1 MKDIKMEEVIRLF
14 EQIKNISGINNKKA
28 IITANKDNELF
39 KECLKFLLDSNFI
52 TGISAKKITKKV
64 QKSEYI
70 LPTFKD
76 VMRYLKQNNTGTDK
90 DISKIQT
97 FLNNNEEH
105 REFYEQMVTK
115 KYRLGADAKLINKCI
130 PNLIP
135 TWDIMLGTSVE
146 HCKIPEETWFSLS
159 QKLNGN
165 RCTYYNGEFYTRQ
178 NKKYVGLDHIK
189 TDIEKIP
196 NAKNYVFDGELIYK
210 NKEGLS
216 DSAAFQRGTGIAN
229 NKSENKEELKL
240 VIFDVLPK
248 EEFENKISKDTYKI
262 RKHHLLDLKQYETE
276 NIEIVRIFYEG
287 TNQSE
292 IWKWLDFC
300 EENDMEGCMLNL
312 DAPYECKRTK
322 NLMKV
327 KRFYNFDLQII
338 GYEEGTG
345 RNKGKLGAF
354 IADYKGNQIKVGS
367 GFNDQERKDF
377 WENREDM
384 INRVVTVKYKEI
396 SKDKKTGLESLQFPI
411 YCGLCDVG
419 KEVSYE

>member
-135 TWDIMLGTSVE
+135 TWDVMLGTSVE

-411 YCGLCDVG
+411 YCGLGDVG